1 MIRLSALI
9 GHSAMNLST
18 FDPDTGARGGG
29 AQSAALDP
37 RGSKVL
43 DMRGDMRGD
52 LLGTI
57 ADLTIA
63 NDRIIG
69 SIVML
74 DDYSLVGPR
83 LQVIGSYAAVVSTE
97 TLA

>member
-43 DMRGDMRGD
+43 DMRGD

>member
-1 MIRLSALI
+1 
-9 GHSAMNLST
+9 MNLST

-29 AQSAALDP
+29 GGSALDP

-43 DMRGDMRGD
+43 DMRCD

-57 ADLTIA
+57 AGLTIT

-74 DDYSLVGPR
+74 GDYSLVGPR

>member
-1 MIRLSALI
+1 
-9 GHSAMNLST
+9 MNLST
-18 FDPDTGARGGG
+18 FDPGPGARGGG

-43 DMRGDMRGD
+43 DMRGD

>member
-18 FDPDTGARGGG
+18 FDPDPDTGARGGG

-37 RGSKVL
+37 RGSKVIN
-43 DMRGDMRGD
+43 MRGD
-52 LLGTI
+52 LLGII
-57 ADLTIA
+57 ADLTIT
-63 NDRIIG
+63 NDRIID

-83 LQVIGSYAAVVSTE
+83 LQVTGSYAAVVSTE

>member
-1 MIRLSALI
+1 
-9 GHSAMNLST
+9 MNLST

-43 DMRGDMRGD
+43 DMRGD

>member
-43 DMRGDMRGD
+43 DMRGD

-83 LQVIGSYAAVVSTE
+83 LQVIGSYATVVSTE